1 MHLFDKNAE
10 PEVVN
15 PEENEAEN
23 LDGEVEPKKGIGKK
37 LLIGAALVGTTIGGI
52 LLGGLMMGGHSD
64 PNEDD
69 YDDAEYEV
77 IDPSSDD
84 EGPATDG
91 DNSAD

>member
-1 MHLFDKNAE
+1 MHLFDKNAD
-10 PEVVN
+10 PEIVN

-37 LLIGAALVGTTIGGI
+37 LLIGGALVGTTIGGI
-52 LLGGLMMGGHSD
+52 LLGLMMGGHSD

-77 IDPSSDD
+77 IDSSSDD